1 MPILIPIPRRKP
13 KRPKIQREKP
23 VDIHEA
29 FERLMTA
36 YSSYYDLNREDPLE
50 PFDAEA
56 VFRLHDEQYILV
68 KKAKVS
74 EVDSYEFVYFAKAE
88 ELSEDQFLEY
98 ENAAWE
104 DGLSRANPKENH
116 RNSDVTVVITA
127 ESISPEAEQAIKK
140 SKKYKS
146 YKWGIHGWSAH
157 RVVAYD
163 LARHKLLY
171 NRRGEELKEIFS
183 NIF

>member
-1 MPILIPIPRRKP
+1 MPLMIFPKRKP
-13 KRPKIQREKP
+13 KRRVVKREKP
-23 VDIHEA
+23 ADVHEA
-29 FERLMTA
+29 FERVMTA
-36 YSSYYDLNREDPLE
+36 YNAYYDLNREDPLE

-56 VFRLHDEQYILV
+56 VFRIHDEQYILI
-68 KKAKVS
+68 KKAKVA
-74 EVDSYEFVYFAKAE
+74 EADSNEFVYFAKAGELTE
-88 ELSEDQFLEY
+88 EQFLEY
-98 ENAAWE
+98 ENTAWE
-104 DGLSRANPKENH
+104 DGLSRAQPKENH

-127 ESISPEAEQAIKK
+127 ESISPEAEDAIKK

-146 YKWGIHGWSAH
+146 YKMGIHGWSAH

-163 LARHKLLY
+163 FSRHILLY

>member
-1 MPILIPIPRRKP
+1 MPILIPMPRKRRK
-13 KRPKIQREKP
+13 RPVVKREKP
-23 VDIHEA
+23 ADLHEA
-29 FERLMTA
+29 FERIMTA
-36 YSSYYDLNREDPLE
+36 YSGYYDLNREDPLE

-56 VFRLHDEQYILV
+56 VFRIHDEQYILI

-74 EVDSYEFVYFAKAE
+74 EADSNEFVYFAKAG
-88 ELSEDQFLEY
+88 ELTEDQFLKY
-98 ENAAWE
+98 EDTAWD
-104 DGLSRANPKENH
+104 DGLSRATPKENH

-127 ESISPEAEQAIKK
+127 ESVSPEAEQAIRK

-157 RVVAYD
+157 RVVCYD
-163 LARHKLLY
+163 LSRHKLLY

>member
-1 MPILIPIPRRKP
+1 MPILIPRKKP
-13 KRPKIQREKP
+13 KRPKVKREKP
-23 VDIHEA
+23 QDIHEA
-29 FERLMTA
+29 YERVMAA
-36 YSSYYDLNREDPLE
+36 YSAYYDLNREDPLE

-56 VFRLHDEQYILV
+56 VFRIHDEQYILI

-74 EVDSYEFVYFAKAE
+74 EVDSNEFVYFAKVGELTE
-88 ELSEDQFLEY
+88 EQFRNY
-98 ENAAWE
+98 EETAWE
-104 DGLSRANPKENH
+104 DGLSRTRPKENH

-127 ESISPEAEQAIKK
+127 ESISPEAEKAIKR

-163 LARHKLLY
+163 FSKHKLLY
-171 NRRGEELKEIFS
+171 NHRGEELKEIFS